1 MKAEHR
7 HELKTNELVE
17 WLTNLPQW
25 ARENRITLIIASV
38 VIAVAAGLYI
48 WKVYTKNIAAVQKQ
62 LQFTNLVSQVSMS
75 KMQILGAQADG
86 RDLSFILLQPAENL
100 KNLAQNANT
109 NEMAAF
115 ALIKRA
121 EAIRAELHY
130 RLGTGSNQDL
140 IRQIEQAKNSYAQA
154 IEKASSNPSLMA
166 AAQFGLGLC
175 EEELGDFEKAAQIYR
190 EVAENPNL
198 QGTVANTAAKHR
210 LETMAD
216 YKQKLTFKPA
226 PKPRP
231 VTPIGPLIHKL
242 PIDTNLS
249 PDINRPVETN
259 LPHDI
264 NLPAGSGPRPQSPN
278 NVSVVPDTN
287 LGPQMP
293 TSVPPLTDV
302 NSPNK

>member
-25 ARENRITLIIASV
+25 ARENRITLIGAAV

-48 WKVYTKNIAAVQKQ
+48 WKIYTKNIVTVQKQ
-62 LQFTNLVSQVSMS
+62 LQFTNLVSQVSLS
-75 KMQILGAQADG
+75 KMQILSAQADG
-86 RDLSFILLQPAENL
+86 KDISFILLQPAENL
-100 KNLAQNANT
+100 KNLAQNATT

-130 RLGTGSNQDL
+130 RLDAGIAQDL
-140 IRQIEQAKNSYAQA
+140 VTRIEQAKNSYAQA

-175 EEELGDFEKAAQIYR
+175 EEELGDFDKAAQIYR
-190 EVAENPNL
+190 QVAENPNL
-198 QGTVANTAAKHR
+198 QPTVASAAAKYR

-216 YKQKLTFKPA
+216 YKQKLSFRPA
-226 PKPRP
+226 PKPAP
-231 VTPIGPLIHKL
+231 VTPIGPLLQKL
-242 PIDTNLS
+242 PLDTNL
-249 PDINRPVETN
+249 PADTNQPADINLSRDT
-259 LPHDI
+259 DI
-264 NLPAGSGPRPQSPN
+264 NLPVDVNQKPQSP
-278 NVSVVPDTN
+278 
-287 LGPQMP
+287 
-293 TSVPPLTDV
+293 
-302 NSPNK
+302 